1 MQSLTP
7 IEPMKPMTNDD
18 YNWRKFCGLMSVM
31 IVFAASCLFLGCGR
45 SGDGSEGG
53 TSAGGVEVVVG
64 SETYVALRAEN
75 EALRRENQLLRRE
88 LISKNGRLPDA
99 VLPEKGKDSGSVVE
113 AEGEDTG
120 YWLATNSKVRHN
132 KRCRNY
138 RKVKGRPCG
147 PNEGRPCKMCGG

>member
-1 MQSLTP
+1 MKVECRESPRGSL
-7 IEPMKPMTNDD
+7 IIA
-18 YNWRKFCGLMSVM
+18 FLGVVLVAFGLS
-31 IVFAASCLFLGCGR
+31 LGCGR
-45 SGDGSEGG
+45 SEDG
-53 TSAGGVEVVVG
+53 AADEVSVAVPEMAVG
-64 SETYVALRAEN
+64 SEAYVALKAEN